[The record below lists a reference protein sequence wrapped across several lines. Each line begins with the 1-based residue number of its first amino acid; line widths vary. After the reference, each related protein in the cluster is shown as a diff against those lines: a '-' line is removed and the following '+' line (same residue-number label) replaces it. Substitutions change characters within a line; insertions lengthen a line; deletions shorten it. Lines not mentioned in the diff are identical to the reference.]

1 MLRCDRRVSILNI
14 IELFPRRSAD
24 YGSPVVVFLDRGHP
38 QFRNFYSAVLV
49 DVVRVKS
56 DVNCLFD
63 PASVP
68 FRITI
73 NNQWYTRRVQEE
85 IHLKSIKVQWN
96 RNS

>member
-68 FRITI
+68 LRITI

-85 IHLKSIKVQWN
+85 IHLKFIKVQWN